1 MSEFRPASAYIHIPF
16 CVRKCAYCDF
26 LSFADKEAH
35 ACMDDYVEALCREI
49 RMTPEWFGKGDV
61 LKTVYFGGGTPSLLS
76 PSRIGKIIY
85 VLTEVFGISED
96 AEITLEANPGT
107 IDQVKLEG
115 FRVMGINRL
124 SIGIQ
129 SLDDGVLRTL
139 GRIHDASA
147 ARSAVEDAA
156 RAGFQNL
163 SCDMMLGIP
172 GQTMDSVKETLSF
185 FLEKKIPHVSLYSL
199 ILEEGTPLFSR
210 YGGDIE
216 KYVSQE
222 EDRTMYHLVTST
234 LRGHGYVHYEISN
247 MALPGY
253 ESRHNSMY
261 WRAEPYYA
269 FGVGAHYYLGSERG
283 RHVETLSGYIEAMR
297 RTEVKKEDV
306 LVEEERLS
314 DEDQRKEY
322 MMLSF
327 RTRSGVGEQEFRE
340 RFTMDVGSAF
350 REELEREIAAGLVA
364 YEEGRYRLTEKG
376 VDLAN
381 QVFMD
386 YV

>member
-1 MSEFRPASAYIHIPF
+1 MDAY
-16 CVRKCAYCDF
+16 VG
-26 LSFADKEAH
+26 
-35 ACMDDYVEALCREI
+35 ALCREI
-49 RMTPEWFGKGDV
+49 RMTPEWFGRGDA
-61 LKTVYFGGGTPSLLS
+61 LKTIYFGGGTPSLLS
-76 PSRIGKIIY
+76 PSQVGKILS
-85 VLTEVFGISED
+85 VLKEVFGIAED

-107 IDQVKLEG
+107 IGQVKLEG
-115 FRVMGINRL
+115 FRDLGINRL

-129 SLDDGVLRTL
+129 SLDDGVLKTL
-139 GRIHDASA
+139 GRIHDGAA
-147 ARSAVEDAA
+147 ARAAVEDAV
-156 RAGFQNL
+156 RAGFSNL

-172 GQTMDSVKETLSF
+172 GQTIDSVKETLSF
-185 FLEKKIPHVSLYSL
+185 FLQEKIPHVSLYSL
-199 ILEEGTPLFSR
+199 ILEEGTPLFAR

-222 EDRTMYHLVTST
+222 DDRAMYHFVTST
-234 LRGHGYVHYEISN
+234 LREHGYVHYEISN

-283 RHVETLSGYIEAMR
+283 RHVETLGKYIEAMGCAY
-297 RTEVKKEDV
+297 VKKEDV
-306 LVEEERLS
+306 LVEEENLS
-314 DEDQRKEY
+314 DEDRRKEY

-327 RTRSGVGEQEFRE
+327 RTRSGVGEREFQE
-340 RFTMDVGSAF
+340 RFGMNVESAF
-350 REELEREIAAGLVA
+350 REELEREIAAGLVVS
-364 YEEGRYRLTEKG
+364 EEGRYHLTEKG